1 MYRVMGKEEAGN
13 VRQNKGL
20 HPRPKQPSQEIWLST
35 SIKHSRQFENKRVK
49 DHSDDVVMAFKV
61 DMKKFREE
69 LDDEDIIHKAE
80 SNALNKGN
88 LGHKERI
95 GDHPW
100 GKLNLCLKGE
110 ENAKKF
116 NKCVLWTEL
125 AELKIVKEGER
136 NKIVNPDA
144 DDTTVHS
151 SESMAPSDFSF

>member
-1 MYRVMGKEEAGN
+1 
-13 VRQNKGL
+13 
-20 HPRPKQPSQEIWLST
+20 
-35 SIKHSRQFENKRVK
+35 
-49 DHSDDVVMAFKV
+49 MAFKV

-136 NKIVNPDA
+136 NKIVNPNPNPDA

>member
-1 MYRVMGKEEAGN
+1 MYRVMGKEEAEN
-13 VRQNKGL
+13 FCQNEGL

-69 LDDEDIIHKAE
+69 FDDEDIIHQAG

-136 NKIVNPDA
+136 TTIVNPA

-151 SESMAPSDFSF
+151 SESMASSDFRF